1 MRRWWWVVTC
11 SARAPGGLMSCIT
24 FIELT
29 CATTPP
35 PALQQPPPLPSCR
48 VHYFLSLA
56 FFARSCSSCSCA
68 CLKTAKLRSTR
79 SRSLALH
86 PSITWGPS
94 SAGCSGGDRR
104 SGVQMQRLLGVHG
117 PTRHRLLPHVW
128 HRVPENHN
136 NSDHFVFAEF
146 DHYYYMNQDTRPWS
160 QSLTGRRYSHF

>member
-79 SRSLALH
+79 SRSLAL
-86 PSITWGPS
+86 
-94 SAGCSGGDRR
+94 
-104 SGVQMQRLLGVHG
+104 QMQRLLGVHG

-136 NSDHFVFAEF
+136 NSDHVVFAEF

-160 QSLTGRRYSHF
+160 QSLTGRRYSHFSSRYQN